1 MKMLM
6 QYGIAVTAYYVF
18 LVPVVH
24 KFSFKKA
31 QATSI
36 AITYAVFVI
45 AFVAVA
51 MRGTE

>member
-1 MKMLM
+1 
-6 QYGIAVTAYYVF
+6 
-18 LVPVVH
+18 VH